1 MKVQLS
7 LLCLLFLI
15 TTAYSQNRNNYSYV
29 GEIETA
35 SKRDTNITM
44 FRDLLLRSHVPK
56 NWMPNAITTNPLPP
70 VYYGNNGNGFDL
82 YGSILDHMPI
92 LNPDSNFSSKMPVAK
107 LSYDNIPLH
116 ITPNFNYLEPKVLPK
131 RPIDFYKK

>member
-7 LLCLLFLI
+7 ILCLLFL
-15 TTAYSQNRNNYSYV
+15 TTSSYSQNSNNYSFV
-29 GEIETA
+29 GEIETV

-44 FRDLLLRSHVPK
+44 FRDLLLRNQVPK
-56 NWMPNAITTNPLPP
+56 NWMPNAITTSPLPP

-92 LNPDSNFSSKMPVAK
+92 LKPDSSFSSKMPLAK
-107 LSYDNIPLH
+107 LSYIKIPLL
-116 ITPNFNYLEPKVLPK
+116 ITQNFNYLEPKVLPK
-131 RPIDFYKK
+131 QPNNFNKK